1 MLGYIYLN
9 EQDALN
15 DQAICDAHFGY
26 PKEGVLTEH
35 WVGVYYHE
43 EGGYW
48 YIFHDE
54 SINGLI
60 GEPIQLVV

>member
-1 MLGYIYLN
+1 MLGYIYYN

-15 DQAICDAHFGY
+15 DQAICDTYFGY
-26 PKEGVLTEH
+26 PKLGALTEH

-43 EGGYW
+43 DLSYW
-48 YIFHDE
+48 YIMHDE

-60 GEPIQLVV
+60 GTPIQLDL